1 MAPHYN
7 DLRSPIFD
15 LQHICSCSYDLLQF
29 ASIKR
34 YQLQVYY
41 EKHEKAIFGGLIKA
55 KKKNCPPVTKFKH
68 HIPLGRRAELEG
80 RGECITS
87 KAKQIETLTS
97 TSRQWVCRYDIF
109 NAIKHESGQRLTS
122 PQTTPTTVTC
132 PMSRREWQSTREVFI
147 IIKGLVPPNLGPEPA
162 ILLVSA
168 SDDVTQER

>member
-1 MAPHYN
+1 M
-7 DLRSPIFD
+7 IFD
-15 LQHICSCSYDLLQF
+15 PRSSTCSIYVHVVTIYYNLRVYKDTNSKSTTKSMKKQF
-29 ASIKR
+29 LGVWLKR
-34 YQLQVYY
+34 
-41 EKHEKAIFGGLIKA
+41 
-55 KKKNCPPVTKFKH
+55 KKNCPPVTKFKH